1 MNYLRLH
8 SWNVSP
14 KEAVQIQRRF
24 VSQVKT
30 TGDKKAFCT
39 VAGIDVSYNR
49 RDPVLH
55 AAVVVL
61 KLENLEMI
69 EVAGASGTVTFPYV
83 PGLLSFREI
92 PIVLKAWRKLKLCPD
107 CILCDGQGLAHP
119 RRFGLACHLGMVLSL
134 PSVGCAKSRLLGT
147 FEEPGFSRGG
157 RSPLWDHGEQVGAVV
172 RTRDGVAPVF
182 VSVGHKIGLER
193 AIDLVLSTCRR
204 YRLPE
209 PIRQAHRSVNERRGL
224 EL

>member
-14 KEAVQIQRRF
+14 KEAVQIQRRLAPL
-24 VSQVKT
+24 VKT
-30 TGDKKAFCT
+30 SGRKKT
-39 VAGIDVSYNR
+39 LHTIAGIDVSYNR
-49 RDPVLH
+49 KDPLLH
-55 AAVVVL
+55 AGVVVL
-61 KLENLEMI
+61 SCEDLEVLE
-69 EVAGASGTVTFPYV
+69 VSCASGTVTFPYV

-92 PIVLKAWRKLKLCPD
+92 PVVLKAWRKLKVRPD

-119 RRFGLACHLGMVLSL
+119 RRFGLACHLGLVLDL

-147 FEEPGFSRGG
+147 YEEPGFSRGS
-157 RSPLWDHGEQVGAVV
+157 RSPLWDRGEEIGAVL
-172 RTRDGVAPVF
+172 RTQDGVAPVF
-182 VSVGHKIGLER
+182 VSVGHKITLDR

-209 PIRQAHRSVNERRGL
+209 PIREAHRRVNERRRL